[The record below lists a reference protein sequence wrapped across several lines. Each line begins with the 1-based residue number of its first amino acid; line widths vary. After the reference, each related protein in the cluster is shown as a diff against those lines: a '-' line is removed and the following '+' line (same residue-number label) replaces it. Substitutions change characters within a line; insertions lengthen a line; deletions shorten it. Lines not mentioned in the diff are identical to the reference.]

1 MPGFGAAQ
9 RFTLA
14 VHRNQ
19 GGIMKR
25 SFATVCVLACT
36 LSVAACSSSVPS
48 ETDNVVVGYDILTE
62 NLSPDV
68 TARGVMLAAV
78 LLVAGD
84 IEQAVAKGTV
94 TPAEVDEARTA
105 IDDGTLDLWRQRAE
119 TE

>member
-1 MPGFGAAQ
+1 
-9 RFTLA
+9 
-14 VHRNQ
+14 
-19 GGIMKR
+19 MKR
-25 SFATVCVLACT
+25 SVGAALVVACVM
-36 LSVAACSSSVPS
+36 SVAACSSTVPA
-48 ETDNVVVGYDILTE
+48 ETDNVVSGYDILTE
-62 NLSPDV
+62 DLSPDV

-105 IDDGTLDLWRQRAE
+105 IEDGTLDLWRQRAE